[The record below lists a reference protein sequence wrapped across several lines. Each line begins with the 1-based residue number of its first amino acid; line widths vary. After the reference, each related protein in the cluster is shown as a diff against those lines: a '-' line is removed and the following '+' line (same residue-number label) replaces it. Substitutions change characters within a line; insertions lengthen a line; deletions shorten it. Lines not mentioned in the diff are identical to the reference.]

1 MERLYYLEL
10 IKKRFEVNPICAL
23 LGPRQVGKTTLA
35 RQFVTNHFHNN
46 VEFFDLENPLDIARL
61 TNPML
66 TLSVLTESLI
76 VIDEIQRAPELF
88 QILRVLVDRPGN
100 TQKFLILGSAS
111 RDLLQ
116 QSSETLAGRISY
128 IELPP
133 FYLSEVTDYKK
144 LLLQGGFP
152 RSYLANTQE
161 QSFQWRIDYISTFL
175 ERDIPQLGF
184 SIPANQMRRF
194 WMMLVH
200 YHGQILNASQ
210 LGISLALS
218 SPTIKKYIDI
228 LVGTFMVRL
237 LQPWSENL
245 KKRQI
250 KSPKLYL
257 RDTGIMLALLSI
269 TDQKQLNHTPQLGA
283 IWEGFALEQIINI
296 FHLMHDELF
305 FWATQSGA
313 ELDLFIIKQGKRI
326 GFEIKY
332 TDKPT
337 VTKSMKIAQE
347 DLKLDHLFV
356 IYPGDKLFPLDT
368 KITACGIE
376 KIETIKPLM

>member
-1 MERLYYLEL
+1 MKRHYYLEL

-35 RQFVTNHFHNN
+35 RQFIAEQFQQN
-46 VEFFDLENPLDIARL
+46 VEFFDLENPLDVARL

-66 TLSVLTESLI
+66 TISAITEPLI
-76 VIDEIQRAPELF
+76 VIDEIQRTPELF
-88 QILRVLVDRPGN
+88 QVLRVLVDRPGN

-133 FYLSEVTDYKK
+133 FYLSEVDDYKK
-144 LLLQGGFP
+144 LVLRGGFP
-152 RSYLANTQE
+152 RSYLADTQE
-161 QSFQWRIDYISTFL
+161 NSFQWRIDYISTFL

-184 SIPANQMRRF
+184 SIPTNQMRRF
-194 WMMLVH
+194 WMMLAH
-200 YHGQILNASQ
+200 YHGQILNAAQ
-210 LGISLALS
+210 LATSLTLS

-237 LQPWSENL
+237 LQPWSENI
-245 KKRQI
+245 KKRQV

-257 RDTGIMLALLSI
+257 RDSGIMLALLHI
-269 TDQKQLNHTPQLGA
+269 TDQKQLNHMPQLGA
-283 IWEGFALEQIINI
+283 IWEGFALEQLIDTL
-296 FHLMHDELF
+296 HLTSDELF

-313 ELDLFIIKQGKRI
+313 ELDLFVIKNGKRI

-332 TDKPT
+332 TDKPSI
-337 VTKSMKIAQE
+337 TKSMKIAQE

-368 KITACGIE
+368 NITACGIE
-376 KIETIKPLM
+376 KIANLKPF